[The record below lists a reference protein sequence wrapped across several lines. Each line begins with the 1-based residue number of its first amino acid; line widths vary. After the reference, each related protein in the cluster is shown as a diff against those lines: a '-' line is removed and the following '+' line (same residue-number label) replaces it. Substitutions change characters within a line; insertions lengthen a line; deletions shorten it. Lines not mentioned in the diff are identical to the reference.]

1 MLLPIDGCQKEVGTS
16 YMIIIMYLNKP
27 IIIVLCTTP
36 YIPLMVLYR
45 GIWRCIG
52 VYGDVWGCMV
62 LYMGI
67 WCCIGVYGDV
77 KGCMVMYGD
86 V

>member
-1 MLLPIDGCQKEVGTS
+1 ML
-16 YMIIIMYLNKP
+16 YM
-27 IIIVLCTTP
+27 
-36 YIPLMVLYR
+36 
-45 GIWRCIG
+45 GIWCCIG
-52 VYGDVWGCMV
+52 VYGVVYGYMV

>member
-1 MLLPIDGCQKEVGTS
+1 MPVQPRFGAARNPRWRKVISE
-16 YMIIIMYLNKP
+16 
-27 IIIVLCTTP
+27 
-36 YIPLMVLYR
+36 YR
-45 GIWRCIG
+45 GIWRCKG
-52 VYGDVWGCMV
+52 VYGDVLGYMV
-62 LYMGI
+62 LYMGIWCCIGIYGDVTGCMVMYRAI